1 MAFSTDLI
9 KGRLDLI
16 AVDKQGTAHIFEI
29 KISNTEYEHW
39 DSAKALTLDW
49 QLALYRQLLG
59 QHINVDQTQLYVI
72 PIWINNLGNPNVINM
87 HPFSNRN
94 AIKGS
99 SLNTV
104 GGITEKANKI
114 LPRKVVT
121 AYDPER
127 TEKLKDKL
135 NGLLEGY
142 EIQTDIEDYSVDK
155 IMANAR
161 KRYDKEK
168 VWKKYNNYENIEG
181 LAKGYMEANS
191 EEEFRG
197 MIEKYV
203 AHVKLQVNRNVSILK
218 DSIISAIKTNQP
230 IKTSSYDTAKD
241 TTINHLL
248 TEFLND
254 DWDIVSEIPEATAMG
269 LVILKNRING
279 NINIISMSIN
289 QFYAQSKIKGT
300 ESKLYGDLE
309 YYKTMLFVNE
319 FRSELF
325 PGNQGKLGQIII
337 FNPRNNQS
345 YYRNIFD
352 KYKEFK
358 ELMFAKGMEKDLKL
372 KEEDVPGI
380 EDITMYT
387 LDTNL
392 RKFNGSDQEKAD
404 IERIFT
410 PIRDTNLDLADLNV
424 LIDIQKAFF
433 DTYPDY
439 KSKSLDPKVNFTD
452 DKEVL
457 LALLQVAII
466 SKSKINPT
474 GDFQN
479 LSKFSLGFSDFYSLL
494 KALYTEDQAM
504 YDKDGR
510 RIQGLVQGLV

>member
-1 MAFSTDLI
+1 
-9 KGRLDLI
+9 
-16 AVDKQGTAHIFEI
+16 
-29 KISNTEYEHW
+29 
-39 DSAKALTLDW
+39 
-49 QLALYRQLLG
+49 
-59 QHINVDQTQLYVI
+59 
-72 PIWINNLGNPNVINM
+72 M

-181 LAKGYMEANS
+181 LTKGYMEANS

-218 DSIISAIKTNQP
+218 DAIISAIKTNQP
-230 IKTSSYDTAKD
+230 IKTNSYDTSKD
-241 TTINHLL
+241 SAINHLL
-248 TEFLND
+248 MEFLND
-254 DWDIVSEIPEATAMG
+254 DWEVVSQIPEATAMG
-269 LVILKNRING
+269 LVILKNRFTG
-279 NINIISMSIN
+279 NINIISLSIN

-300 ESKLYGDLE
+300 EDKSYGDLE

-319 FRSELF
+319 FRNELF
-325 PGNQGKLGQIII
+325 PGNQGKLGQIVI
-337 FNPRNNQS
+337 FNPKIYQS
-345 YYRNIFD
+345 YYRNVFD

-358 ELMFAKGMEKDLKL
+358 TLMYSKGMEKDLKL
-372 KEEDVPGI
+372 KESDVPGI
-380 EDITMYT
+380 EDIAMYT

-392 RKFNGSDQEKAD
+392 RKFNGSEQEKSD
-404 IERIFT
+404 IERIFI
-410 PIRDTNLDLADLNV
+410 PMRDTNLDLVDLNT
-424 LIDIQKAFF
+424 LLDIQKAFF

-439 KSKSLDPKVNFTD
+439 RVLKPQINFSD
-452 DKEVL
+452 NKEVL
-457 LALLQVAII
+457 LALLQTAII
-466 SKSKINPT
+466 TKGQIKPE
-474 GDFQN
+474 GDFQD
-479 LSKFSLGFSDFYSLL
+479 LSKLSLGFSDFFSLVKSL
-494 KALYTEDQAM
+494 YTDNQALYNKEG
-504 YDKDGR
+504 K